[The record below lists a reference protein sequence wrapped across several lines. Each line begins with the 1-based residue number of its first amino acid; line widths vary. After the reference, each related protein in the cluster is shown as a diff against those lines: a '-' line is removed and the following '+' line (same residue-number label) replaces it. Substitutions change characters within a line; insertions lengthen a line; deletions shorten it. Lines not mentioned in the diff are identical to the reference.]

1 MSFGDDILKF
11 AKKTNSNIE
20 EVMQA
25 ASISVFSAVVLR
37 TPVDTGRARANWLY
51 TTESPAT
58 GTVSDVDAP
67 NLSGMIKKGH
77 THILTNNLPYIDK
90 LENGNSQQA
99 PNGMVKTSVTE
110 FEAQLKK
117 AVRKVK

>member
-1 MSFGDDILKF
+1 MSFSSDILKF

-25 ASISVFSAVVLR
+25 TSISIFPAVVLR
-37 TPVDTGRARANWLY
+37 TPVKTGRARGNWLY

-67 NLSGMIKKGH
+67 NLSSMIKKGH
-77 THILTNNLPYIDK
+77 THILTNNLPYIEV
-90 LENGNSQQA
+90 LENGDANRR
-99 PNGMVKTSVTE
+99 PHGMVKVSVTE